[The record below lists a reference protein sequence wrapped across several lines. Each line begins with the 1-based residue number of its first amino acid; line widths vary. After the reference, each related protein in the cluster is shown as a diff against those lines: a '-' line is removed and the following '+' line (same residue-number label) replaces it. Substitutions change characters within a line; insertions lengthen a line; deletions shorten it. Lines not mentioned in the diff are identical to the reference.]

1 MEENIEIEHGFAFK
15 GEFFTEYENKNIL
28 LTPGNFKI
36 GGGFNYS
43 KLKYY
48 AGDLQAMVRRFR
60 VPERGRQALPIQRW
74 RDGGFG
80 AGGRCRWGGGLA
92 AFLRL
97 QNF

>member
-48 AGDLQAMVRRFR
+48 ASDLQALVRRLR
-60 VPERGRQALPIQRW
+60 VPERGRQSVYIQR
-74 RDGGFG
+74 R
-80 AGGRCRWGGGLA
+80 
-92 AFLRL
+92 
-97 QNF
+97 